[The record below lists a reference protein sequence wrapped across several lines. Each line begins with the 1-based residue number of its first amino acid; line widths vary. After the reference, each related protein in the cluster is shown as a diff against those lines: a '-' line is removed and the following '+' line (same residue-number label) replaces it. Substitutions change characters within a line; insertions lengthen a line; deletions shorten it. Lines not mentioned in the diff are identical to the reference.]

1 MAVYTKTTLIELK
14 KHFENYEIDELVD
27 FVEIIDGIDNSN
39 FIINTTANKYIFTIF
54 ENRIDKNSL
63 PYFIDFKEHL
73 FAKNISCPHPIIAK
87 NGQKILDFNGKK
99 TVLVSFLNGSTLKT
113 KDDGYYYSI
122 TNHHCFLIGEILAKM
137 HLAAMDFSSN
147 RINDL
152 GIDGF
157 GKIYEK
163 IKNFLPQ
170 HDPALEKLITHSIN
184 IVNNKWQKNLPKAS
198 CHLDLFPDNIFFEN
212 NQLSGVIDFY
222 FSATDLLIYDFAI
235 AVNAWCFDKVQ
246 FNPEKFENLLRGYQK
261 FRQFNATEINF
272 LQSALIAGALRFL
285 LTRLHDYFFT
295 AKDSLVK
302 IKNPEEYKSKL
313 VFFLN
318 NVIHN

>member
-1 MAVYTKTTLIELK
+1 MAVYTKTTLAELK
-14 KHFENYEIDELVD
+14 KHFENYEIGELVD

-39 FIINTTANKYIFTIF
+39 FIINTVTNKYIFTIF

-73 FAKNISCPHPIIAK
+73 FAKNIPCPHPIIAK

-99 TVLVSFLNGSTLKT
+99 TVLVSFLKGATLKP

-122 TNHHCFLIGEILAKM
+122 TSHHCFLLGEILAKM
-137 HLAAMDFSSN
+137 HLAAMDFPLTRS
-147 RINDL
+147 NDL

-157 GKIYEK
+157 ANIHDK
-163 IKNFLPQ
+163 IKDLLPQ
-170 HDPALEKLITHSIN
+170 HDVSLEKLISHNIN
-184 IVNNKWQKNLPKAS
+184 LLKNKWQKDLPKAS

-212 NQLSGVIDFY
+212 NQLCGVIDFY

-235 AVNAWCFDKVQ
+235 AVNAWCFDKAQ
-246 FNPEKFENLLRGYQK
+246 FNHEKFDNLLKGYQK
-261 FRQFNATEINF
+261 HRQFSSAEMNF
-272 LQSALIAGALRFL
+272 LQTALIGAAMRFL
-285 LTRLHDYFFT
+285 LSRLHDYFFT
-295 AKDSLVK
+295 VKGSLVK
-302 IKNPEEYKSKL
+302 VKNPDEYKNKL

-318 NVIHN
+318 NNINN